1 MGIKLTRIYTRT
13 GDSGETA
20 LVGGERIRKTAIRV
34 EAFGT
39 ADELNS
45 VLGILRTL
53 IDQHGNQKSAL
64 VVDSRIALQRLQNRL
79 FDLGSLLASS
89 DATHAGMP
97 EIGAVDITWLEQEID
112 RMNESLPSL
121 SSFVLPGGGMIN
133 AHAHLARTVCRRLE
147 RSMWR
152 LQEESGTV
160 PEPLLVYVNR
170 LSDYFF
176 VYARW
181 AAQQNGEPEY
191 LWEHP
196 LQS

>member
-20 LVGGERIRKTAIRV
+20 LVGGERVRKTTTRV
-34 EAFGT
+34 EAYGT

-45 VLGILRTL
+45 VVGILRTL
-53 IDQHGNQKSAL
+53 VEQHAHPESSFVTN
-64 VVDSRIALQRLQNRL
+64 SRAALQKLQNRL
-79 FDLGSLLASS
+79 FDLGSLLAAS

-97 EIGAVDITWLEQEID
+97 QISAADITWLEQEID
-112 RMNESLPSL
+112 RMNENLPSL
-121 SSFVLPGGGMIN
+121 NSFVLPGGGMVN
-133 AHAHLARTVCRRLE
+133 AYAHLARTVCRRLE

-152 LQEESGTV
+152 LQEEAANV
-160 PEPLLVYVNR
+160 PEPALVYVNR
-170 LSDYFF
+170 LSDYLF

-181 AAQQNGEPEY
+181 AAQQNGESEY

-196 LQS
+196 LKS